1 MLLHGYNQ
9 LTKSLVLSIY
19 KLDYI
24 GSKES
29 KTSYVERINN
39 EFCANKLADM
49 LTEIAHTIGG
59 QVLNRAIRNYQ
70 PQGASAT
77 LMIAE
82 ASNDGANQPMPS
94 SIVAHLDKSHLCI
107 HTYPEELFTDNIA
120 IFRADIDIS
129 SCGLISPLVVLNN
142 IIDQYSPDIINIDY
156 RVRGFNRQLDKTKQ
170 FIDHEIS
177 SIQAFL
183 SPEILEKYRT
193 SDNNL
198 ATINFFHTSL
208 MTTEIDEHR
217 VFAFSNREL
226 TANQKSSIKKL
237 LTNQLNTLFTGTI
250 F

>member
-9 LTKSLVLSIY
+9 LTKSLVLSLY

-24 GSKES
+24 ACNES
-29 KTSYVERINN
+29 KTNYIKRINN

-82 ASNDGANQPMPS
+82 ASNDGENQPMPS

-142 IIDQYSPDIINIDY
+142 IIDQYSPDIVNIDY
-156 RVRGFNRQLDKTKQ
+156 RVRGFNRQVDKTKQ
-170 FIDHEIS
+170 FIDHEIG
-177 SIQAFL
+177 SIQTFL
-183 SPEILEKYRT
+183 SPQILEKYQT

-198 ATINFFHTSL
+198 AKINFFHTSL
-208 MTTEIDEHR
+208 MTEKIEEHR
-217 VFAFSNREL
+217 AFTFNNREL
-226 TANQKSSIKKL
+226 NASQKSSIKNL
-237 LTNQLNTLFTGTI
+237 LTKQLKTLFKGTV
-250 F
+250 

>member
-9 LTKSLVLSIY
+9 LTKSLVLSLY

-24 GSKES
+24 ACNES
-29 KTSYVERINN
+29 KTNYIKRINN

-82 ASNDGANQPMPS
+82 ASNDEANQPMPS

-142 IIDQYSPDIINIDY
+142 IIDQYSPDIVNIDY
-156 RVRGFNRQLDKTKQ
+156 RVRGFNRQVDKTKQ
-170 FIDHEIS
+170 FIDHEIG

-183 SPEILEKYRT
+183 SPQILEKYQT

-198 ATINFFHTSL
+198 AKINFFHTSL
-208 MTTEIDEHR
+208 MTEKIEEHR
-217 VFAFSNREL
+217 AFTFNNREL
-226 TANQKSSIKKL
+226 NASQKSSIKNL
-237 LTNQLNTLFTGTI
+237 LTKQLKTLFKGTV
-250 F
+250 